1 VIRGRA
7 LGRRPVPLWLSLGV
21 LTLAA
26 LVVFLPG
33 PGRQVEAVGSRL
45 LAPLQAGVSQVI
57 GQVLG
62 AVELVQRAGQL
73 REQNRIYR
81 EEVDRLQAEM
91 VRLRELELENHD
103 LRNLL
108 GLRQQEPPGEM
119 VAVRVLAR
127 DPLPFVQALTVD
139 GGSDQG
145 LREDQPVLTWRGL
158 VGRIVE
164 VQPTTARVLLV
175 TDANSSVSGRIQNP
189 DSRATGIVRGR
200 NDDWLLM
207 QYIGQQEVV
216 QTGDLVITSGL
227 GGVFP
232 EGMPIGKI
240 VQVRHR
246 PQDLFQEALVEP
258 AARLGHLERLYVLTT
273 TGAEG
278 RVGAGGD
285 GDR

>member
-1 VIRGRA
+1 VLRGKVVA
-7 LGRRPVPLWLSLGV
+7 RRPFPRWLALLV
-21 LTLAA
+21 LALAG
-26 LVVFLPG
+26 LLVFLPG
-33 PGRQVEAVGSRL
+33 PGRQVEALGSRL
-45 LAPLQAGVSQVI
+45 LVPLQVGVAQAI

-62 AVELVQRAGQL
+62 AVDVIQRAGQL

-91 VRLRELELENHD
+91 VRLRELELENYD

-108 GLRQQEPPGEM
+108 GLRQQAPPGEM
-119 VAVRVLAR
+119 IAVRVLAR

-145 LREDQPVLTWRGL
+145 LQEDLPVLTWRGL

-175 TDANSSVSGRIQNP
+175 TDANSSVSGRLQNP

-207 QYIGQQEVV
+207 QYIGQQEAV

-232 EGMPIGKI
+232 EGMPLGKI
-240 VQVRHR
+240 VQVRR
-246 PQDLFQEALVEP
+246 RAQDLFQEALVEP
-258 AARLGHLERLYVLTT
+258 AARLGHLERLYVLTHS
-273 TGAEG
+273 GEQ
-278 RVGAGGD
+278 R
-285 GDR
+285 

>member
-1 VIRGRA
+1 MIRGRA
-7 LGRRPVPLWLSLGV
+7 MARRPVPLWLAVAV
-21 LTLAA
+21 LALAA
-26 LVVFLPG
+26 VLVLVPG
-33 PGRQVEAVGSRL
+33 PGRQLEAAGSRL
-45 LAPLQAGVSQVI
+45 LAPLQLAVSQVI

-62 AVELVQRAGQL
+62 GVELIQRAGQL

-91 VRLRELELENHD
+91 VRLRELELENYD

-108 GLRQQEPPGEM
+108 GLRQQAPPGEM
-119 VAVRVLAR
+119 IAVRVLAR
-127 DPLPFVQALTVD
+127 DPLPFVQAVTVD
-139 GGSDQG
+139 GGADQG
-145 LREDQPVLTWRGL
+145 LREDLPVLTWRGL

-175 TDANSSVSGRIQNP
+175 TDANSSVSGRVQNP
-189 DSRATGIVRGR
+189 ESRATGILRGR

-232 EGMPIGKI
+232 EGMPLGKI
-240 VQVRHR
+240 VQVRR
-246 PQDLFQEALVEP
+246 RAQDLFQEALVEP
-258 AARLGHLERLYVLTT
+258 AARLGHLERLYVLTSN
-273 TGAEG
+273 GGEG
-278 RVGAGGD
+278 R
-285 GDR
+285 

>member
-1 VIRGRA
+1 MLRGRA
-7 LGRRPVPLWLSLGV
+7 VARRPLPRWLV
-21 LTLAA
+21 LLVLALAGA
-26 LVVFLPG
+26 LILLPG

-45 LAPLQAGVSQVI
+45 LAPLQAGVAQAI
-57 GQVLG
+57 GQALG

-91 VRLRELELENHD
+91 VRLRELELENYD

-108 GLRQQEPPGEM
+108 GLRQQAPPGEM

-127 DPLPFVQALTVD
+127 DPLPFVQAVTVE
-139 GGSDQG
+139 GGSEQG
-145 LREDQPVLTWRGL
+145 LVEDLPVLTWRGL
-158 VGRIVE
+158 VGRIVD

-175 TDANSSVSGRIQNP
+175 TDANSSVSGRVQNP
-189 DSRATGIVRGR
+189 ESRATGVVRGR

-232 EGMPIGKI
+232 EGMPLGKI
-240 VQVRHR
+240 VQVRR
-246 PQDLFQEALVEP
+246 RTQDLFQEALVEP
-258 AARLGHLERLYVLTT
+258 AARLGHLERLYVLKRS
-273 TGAEG
+273 GAEG
-278 RVGAGGD
+278 Q
-285 GDR
+285 